1 MTVELHEF
9 RPEEVMAYLDGE
21 ITGERA
27 LAVADHLEQCT
38 DCSSVAD
45 DFCALSQQLIAWKV
59 EPAALEQPPMD
70 SMAASQ
76 DDEVRVE
83 ALAPKIS
90 LSSLGTTWRP
100 FLQRPWVWRL
110 AGGFAVVL
118 VVSLVFIS
126 RQSVLHVKAP
136 SSQTGEP
143 VTTVSTEVEA
153 PLSPNEPGEHSIAN
167 LPIMRKSPGATN
179 GLHIPPGS
187 RARANSVPVDG
198 SDAVDNSI
206 NGART
211 GVRPEDLSEF
221 YEKSGKPPV
230 DGKRYIPLLNSQT
243 SRDLSPSIGAAP
255 IPGPNPGAPQM
266 IERTASLSLTVKE
279 IDSARTTLEE
289 IVRQHYGYFA
299 ELNTEGQSEAGRTL
313 TASVRV
319 PTVELD
325 GTLTELRKL
334 GQPGEEKQG
343 GEEVSP
349 QYMDLKAR
357 LDNARHTEKR
367 LTDLLTK
374 RADKLKDVLDV
385 ERELAG
391 TREEIERMEAQQ
403 RNMEGQVYYASIDLK
418 LREEYKP
425 ALNLAPPAAGIR
437 MRNALVDGYHS
448 AVDSAL
454 NVVLFLL
461 QAGPSILFW
470 LLLLFFPMR
479 WSWRKL
485 RVVAAQ
491 KQSLAGAL

>member
-1 MTVELHEF
+1 MTAELHEF

-27 LAVADHLEQCT
+27 LALADHLEQCT
-38 DCSSVAD
+38 DCSSLAD
-45 DFCALSQQLIAWKV
+45 DFCALSQQLISWKV
-59 EPAALEQPPMD
+59 EPAALAEPTMD
-70 SMAASQ
+70 PVAVGQEDEELAA
-76 DDEVRVE
+76 VPVPRV
-83 ALAPKIS
+83 S
-90 LSSLGTTWRP
+90 LLPAFLSRP
-100 FLQRPWVWRL
+100 FLQRPWVWALGTCAVMLIVASLSLRMSRVAPNRL
-110 AGGFAVVL
+110 VPTDADLPAHAEL
-118 VVSLVFIS
+118 AT
-126 RQSVLHVKAP
+126 K
-136 SSQTGEP
+136 
-143 VTTVSTEVEA
+143 VENA
-153 PLSPNEPGEHSIAN
+153 EHGQAHSIGPAPN
-167 LPIMRKSPGATN
+167 S
-179 GLHIPPGS
+179 GLNTAGM
-187 RARANSVPVDG
+187 RARGNAVPIDG
-198 SDAVDNSI
+198 ADAVDNSI
-206 NGART
+206 NG
-211 GVRPEDLSEF
+211 VRATVPPEDLSNF

-230 DGKRYIPLLNSQT
+230 DGKRYLPLLNSQT
-243 SRDLSPSIGAAP
+243 STDLSPSIGAAP
-255 IPGPNPGAPQM
+255 IPGPNPAAPQM

-279 IDSARTTLEE
+279 IDAARTTLEG
-289 IVRQHYGYFA
+289 IVRQHHGYFA
-299 ELNTEGQSEAGRTL
+299 ELNTEGRSEAGRTL

-343 GEEVSP
+343 GEEVSS
-349 QYMDLKAR
+349 QYVDLKAR
-357 LDNARHTEKR
+357 LENARHTEKR
-367 LTDLLTK
+367 LTELLTK
-374 RADKLKDVLDV
+374 RAAKLKDVLDV

-403 RNMEGQVYYASIDLK
+403 RNMEGQVYYAFIDLK

-448 AVDSAL
+448 AADSAL
-454 NVVLFLL
+454 NVVLFFL

-491 KQSLAGAL
+491 KQSLAGAH